1 MKLAWWP
8 WCPAWC
14 VCPEKGFCSQE
25 LIPKEHVT
33 RIIKTCFLIFIL
45 IIALSWSIWN
55 FKIIFNSLQK
65 LPQVRNSTLSKKS
78 LMLIYLCTFHCEN
91 QPFKYLLSKATFS
104 SSYLRN
110 SLCWNPKTR
119 AWEKGNNGVDSFLYG
134 RSGLQRLGGY
144 PRLDARLISL
154 NHTKSCEEGAIVCL
168 FIFNRGRTWDFW
180 SSCTLTIMIRQK
192 RNSGVRNLPLLW
204 VLIRHAMI

>member
-65 LPQVRNSTLSKKS
+65 LPQVRNSTLSKKVWCS
-78 LMLIYLCTFHCEN
+78 YIYVLSTVKINLLNICWAKQLLAPPICEILYAEI
-91 QPFKYLLSKATFS
+91 P
-104 SSYLRN
+104 RHE
-110 SLCWNPKTR
+110 P
-119 AWEKGNNGVDSFLYG
+119 EK
-134 RSGLQRLGGY
+134 R
-144 PRLDARLISL
+144 
-154 NHTKSCEEGAIVCL
+154 E
-168 FIFNRGRTWDFW
+168 
-180 SSCTLTIMIRQK
+180 IM
-192 RNSGVRNLPLLW
+192 
-204 VLIRHAMI
+204 VLIASFMAEVACKGWGATPG